1 MPCPLPRPLKTVGPL
16 LLLLPLLAATPS
28 GEAAGAAACA
38 AVARGTPAPSLQSIA
53 TCDEC
58 RTSGKRKGYK
68 QCCELIGGDYRCE
81 WVRC

>member
-1 MPCPLPRPLKTVGPL
+1 MRSTLLRPLRICGGL

-28 GEAAGAAACA
+28 GVAAGAAACPA
-38 AVARGTPAPSLQSIA
+38 AARSSPPHAWQPIA